1 MTPFV
6 TYYYDYSDS
15 KYYEKAANNL
25 KQQIEN
31 LGGDLLVYNPQLSES
46 YNINCLQKPRFILNT
61 LEQLKHDIIW
71 IDADCHVNMLPIE
84 MDSIQEDIGLVIRTH
99 DMKTPHS
106 AIIYF
111 KYNDKVLSFVKEWL
125 DKCESEIENVKIGK
139 YDGGDHCKLIETFN
153 NRNDLTYALFPPSIA
168 SSNDRRSKILIGIS
182 PGGWGVETR
191 KTK

>member
-15 KYYEKAANNL
+15 RYYEKSANNL
-25 KQQIEN
+25 KQQVEQ
-31 LGGDLLVYNPQLSES
+31 LGGELLVYNPQLSEN

-61 LEQLKHDIIW
+61 LQELKQDIIW
-71 IDADCHVNMLPIE
+71 IDADCYMNELPIE
-84 MDSIQEDIGLVIRTH
+84 MNSIEEDIGLVIRTH

-111 KYNDKVLSFVKEWL
+111 KYNDKVITFIKEWL
-125 DKCESEIENVKIGK
+125 DKCEAEIQNVIDGK

-153 NRNDLTYALFPPSIA
+153 NRNDLSYALFSPNTA
-168 SSNDRRSKILIGIS
+168 SSSDRRSKVLIGIS
-182 PGGWGVETR
+182 PGGWGVEQR
-191 KTK
+191 KK